1 MKTALIPGGS
11 GALGTSV
18 TLRLIDEAFRCVVP
32 YRVVDEAQRLRSS
45 VPPQCRDQLLLLE
58 ADMLNDDDVER
69 VFNATLEFGGL
80 YALVHL
86 LGGIRG
92 FQPIA
97 DTPVE
102 DWDALIQLNLRS
114 LFICAR
120 LAMRHFRETN
130 TGRIVT
136 IGAMAS
142 IKPSARQA
150 GYGVAK
156 AGVSALTKILAD
168 EGREIGVTANCILPS
183 VIKTEANLSWG
194 SDDEISSWVLPEQ
207 IAATVANLLH
217 DEAAAVNG
225 SDLRLFGAL
234 NI

>member
-1 MKTALIPGGS
+1 MKTTLIPGGS

-32 YRVVDEAQRLRSS
+32 YRVVDEAQRLRASI
-45 VPPQCRDQLLLLE
+45 PPQRRDQLLLLE

-69 VFNATLEFGGL
+69 VFNATVEFGGL

-97 DTPVE
+97 DTPTE
-102 DWDALIQLNLRS
+102 DWDALMQLNLRS

-120 LAMRHFRETN
+120 LAMRHFRETKS
-130 TGRIVT
+130 GRIVT

-194 SDDEISSWVLPEQ
+194 SYDEISSWVLPEQ

-217 DEAAAVNG
+217 DEGAAVNG